1 MARSAQSKSHA
12 EFARERSHHARGYA
26 EQAHALVLP
35 MEKKPVLFF
44 SELLRP
50 STRYQNHSEAP
61 LLLKWQRRCLNPGF
75 TQRLCSGCD
84 RQRQHA
90 RYMLAF
96 AAVHPRQLIEI
107 SYLAGNLHGNF

>member
-44 SELLRP
+44 SELLRS
-50 STRYQNHSEAP
+50 STRPDDHAEATF
-61 LLLKWQRRCLNPGF
+61 LGKGQGSGIDARYA
-75 TQRLCSGCD
+75 QRLCSRRD
-84 RQRQHA
+84 RQRQYP
-90 RYMLAF
+90 RDMLAL
-96 AAVHPRQLIEI
+96 ASVHPRQLIEI

>member
-44 SELLRP
+44 SELLRS
-50 STRYQNHSEAP
+50 STRPDDHDEATF
-61 LLLKWQRRCLNPGF
+61 LGKGQGSSTDARYA
-75 TQRLCSGCD
+75 QRLCSCRD
-84 RQRQHA
+84 PQRQ
-90 RYMLAF
+90 YPQDMLPPAT
-96 AAVHPRQLIEI
+96 AHPRKLIHI
-107 SYLAGNLHGNF
+107 IHLA